1 MKITRRQLRRLISEA
16 MFDANRAFRDAYS
29 RLDPD
34 QQEKLEQLRKT
45 DPVDY
50 HLQVDSLGDYES
62 PTYDSYE
69 DLFDASD
76 MMLRKYG
83 VTFSQLEPLLSVQQ
97 ARALEAIEN
106 AEIVIGHDLGS
117 GIEVKGVPGL
127 DSRNFYDI
135 ISKINDMSD
144 QKFQTHM
151 HTEALVH
158 LLISRAKK
166 TTINTFPAEEI
177 GILHFIDSQTYTVA
191 NAFRSLYA
199 ADKIKFTGLTRQ
211 GIPVEINTTTEI

>member
-1 MKITRRQLRRLISEA
+1 MKLTRRQLRILISEA

-29 RLDPD
+29 QLDPD
-34 QQEKLEQLRKT
+34 QQEKLETLRKT
-45 DPVDY
+45 DPVAY

-69 DLFDASD
+69 DLFAQSD

-83 VTFSQLEPLLSVQQ
+83 ITIGKLEPLLSEQQ

-106 AEIVIGHDLGS
+106 AEIAIGYDLGS

-158 LLISRAKK
+158 MIISRARK

-177 GILHFIDSQTYTVA
+177 GILHFIDPTTYTVA
-191 NAFRSLYA
+191 NAFRDLYA
-199 ADKIKFTGLTRQ
+199 EGKINFTGMTRK
-211 GIPVEINTTTEI
+211 GIPVEIDNSIEA